1 MTAMGLAVA
10 VPAVLGY
17 NWLIRRNKVLLD
29 RVRNFAADLE
39 ALLAGNGRGAARA
52 VRSA

>member
-17 NWLIRRNKVLLD
+17 NWLVRRNKLAMEQI
-29 RVRNFAADLE
+29 RSFGSDLHA
-39 ALLAGNGRGAARA
+39 ALLSRAGRRADKAA
-52 VRSA
+52 